1 MRVWG
6 GTVLVVM
13 LALLPSLGFAEDAER
28 PIVELVGFEKLPL
41 DGACK
46 SAVVQ
51 RLEELAY
58 RVREPS
64 AVADFENLPP
74 SYQRAILRNEA
85 NAGGLKLQVARTATD
100 VDEWRFTF
108 VDGDKPT
115 VETSAFTDTEGCRR
129 ALRRLTPR
137 APSTSTDLT
146 TQALQSTLP
155 PVSALG
161 EAPAETATQRPI
173 TEPAAHSD
181 AGEAAV
187 ASESVEPA
195 DSEWSK
201 WHFAFEVGYRN
212 TAQSEDG
219 NYYNFSPP
227 DSSEA
232 VDEDYTSWVEGN
244 SLMLSGA
251 ALRAMSDKLSFI
263 ILAGFARTDWS
274 DEEEDSLK
282 VQTTEVGLILRGG
295 IRYRFARCISAEAQL
310 ELMPLPDLTRFGIS
324 LGALLEVMPH
334 LELGGRIGA
343 QAENGSGADDD
354 YEYDWSATGGVV
366 DGFVRYSF

>member
-13 LALLPSLGFAEDAER
+13 LALLPSLGFAEEAER

-74 SYQRAILRNEA
+74 SDQRAILRNEA
-85 NAGGLKLQVARTATD
+85 NAGGLKLQVARTAAD

-129 ALRRLTPR
+129 ALRRLMPR

-155 PVSALG
+155 PASALG

-181 AGEAAV
+181 AGEAAI

-195 DSEWSK
+195 DSERSK

-219 NYYNFSPP
+219 NYYSPA
-227 DSSEA
+227 SSSA
-232 VDEDYTSWVEGN
+232 TVDEYYTSWVEGN
-244 SLMLSGA
+244 SLMLSGTV
-251 ALRAMSDKLSFI
+251 LRTFSERWSWMAVAG
-263 ILAGFARTDWS
+263 LASTDWS
-274 DEEEDSLK
+274 DEEENSLK

-295 IRYRFARCISAEAQL
+295 VRYRLLRNISAEAQL
-310 ELMPLPDLTRFGIS
+310 ELMPLPDLTRGGIS
-324 LGALLEVMPH
+324 LGAMLEVMPH
-334 LELGGRIGA
+334 LELGGRLGA
-343 QAENGSGADDD
+343 QAETGSGADDD
-354 YEYDWSATGGVV
+354 YEYDWSATGGVI

>member
-13 LALLPSLGFAEDAER
+13 LELLPSLGFAEEAER

-74 SYQRAILRNEA
+74 SDQRAILRNEA
-85 NAGGLKLQVARTATD
+85 NAGGLRLQVARTAAD

-115 VETSAFTDTEGCRR
+115 VETSVFTDTDGCRR
-129 ALRRLTPR
+129 ALTRLTSHAHSR
-137 APSTSTDLT
+137 STDLT
-146 TQALQSTLP
+146 TQTLQSTLP

-173 TEPAAHSD
+173 TQPAAHSD
-181 AGEAAV
+181 AAAA
-187 ASESVEPA
+187 ASSSDSVEPA

-219 NYYNFSPP
+219 NYYSPV
-227 DSSEA
+227 SSSA
-232 VDEDYTSWVEGN
+232 TVDEYYTSWVEGN

-274 DEEEDSLK
+274 DEEENSLK

-310 ELMPLPDLTRFGIS
+310 ELMPLPDLRRGGIS